1 MVKLPDE
8 LIQSF
13 KERRKQEASLG
24 LRGYGRKRIVDAL
37 AEIDDAL
44 KDVADPA
51 VRSHDQ
57 EAPAYSRCST
67 TLWPPTDTMRS
78 SATTP
83 PWMRLKTLPLLSG
96 FRSSLGNMLPA
107 IGRGAEALRERL
119 CAAQMRRETRNVE
132 RQTVGETPPSGFG
145 ASFALT
151 KRSISQPHL
160 AAIIKA
166 EVPAA
171 RSVSERQ
178 IIETIRLWVRE
189 SGSCSK
195 LAGLL

>member
-57 EAPAYSRCST
+57 EAPG
-67 TLWPPTDTMRS
+67 
-78 SATTP
+78 
-83 PWMRLKTLPLLSG
+83 LLALLDHVVAADRYNEILSDYAAMDALEDLA
-96 FRSSLGNMLPA
+96 SA
-107 IGRGAEALRERL
+107 IGISFELGKYAAGDRSGAEALRERL
-119 CAAQMRRETRNVE
+119 LRGPNAAGDKKRREANRWRDPAKRIWRE
-132 RQTVGETPPSGFG
+132 LR
-145 ASFALT
+145 AT

-189 SGSCSK
+189 LGS
-195 LAGLL
+195 